1 MRFKKK
7 IYFLTPLF
15 FFFVLGCNSSL
26 KQGGFGVQSKNK
38 DIIIKYDD
46 WDTKRSIAKDK
57 SNIALIEN
65 NIIEVFIDSS
75 MDSSRKVKFEKNIE
89 FNQYDKIKI
98 DLDLKC
104 LDIGLD
110 DNGTGQH
117 SFFSLEYD
125 DNNYDVGFR
134 IIIIGDRYKV
144 DNYVK
149 DELHNQLKIFRTD
162 SSWHNW
168 SFTVNVKDKTVS
180 MERDGVYYA
189 KHRIGKSKND
199 NSISVII
206 SGKKSGHC

>member
-46 WDTKRSIAKDK
+46 WDTKRSIAEDK

-144 DNYVK
+144 DNYVH

-189 KHRIGKSKND
+189 KHRIGKSKNAKLTTPQNVGVAD
-199 NSISVII
+199 IFY
-206 SGKKSGHC
+206 